1 MRFTLRIWRQKGPD
15 QPGRF
20 EEYTVDDIM
29 PDMSILETLDI
40 LNEDLIRKKGA
51 GGIRQRL
58 PGRHLRHVRHGH
70 QRHAPRAE
78 ARRDDVRSAHAR
90 FPDGS
95 LSPWSR
101 SGPTLSP
108 S

>member
-40 LNEDLIRKKGA
+40 LNEDLIRKNEEPVEFDSDC
-51 GGIRQRL
+51 R
-58 PGRHLRHVRHGH
+58 
-70 QRHAPRAE
+70 
-78 ARRDDVRSAHAR
+78 
-90 FPDGS
+90 
-95 LSPWSR
+95 
-101 SGPTLSP
+101 
-108 S
+108 